1 MMRSGSTTWSSGLIP
16 MIEPEVVTE
25 IISHIADL
33 ALIITP
39 EGVVSGVM
47 SNPNFKARS
56 GLERLEGKPIQDDL
70 TGPSIPKFDA
80 RLKEFVEAGGASVR
94 PVEINHAAK
103 DGNPELPVRYSF
115 HHVGTDGAV
124 LMLGHDLRPIAEMQ
138 QQLVAAQIALEKDY
152 EAQREYDTRLRVL
165 MAATRKITL
174 FVSVA
179 TGEIVDCNPAA
190 AALFGKSRA
199 DFVGS
204 TLSEHIEDGQGRNLL
219 QNLVEAASQQG
230 ESEVDVKA
238 RKSDRPF
245 MLHPTLFRSTGAQML
260 LCRLSDSQRGELQSD
275 SLRDQM
281 IGLFENGSDGIV
293 FVNGAGTILTANES
307 FMQLAEVT
315 HTQAIKGR
323 SIIDFLGRG
332 NVDLNVIRDNAAR
345 SGSMRLYAT
354 RLINEHGA
362 EIAVEI
368 ATSHFTAGGE
378 PVFALVMRDA
388 SRNETMRPAG
398 QQVTDVDMRSVIELI
413 GSQTLKDIVA
423 KTTDVIEKMCIET
436 AVDLTSNNRVAAAEM
451 LGLSRQSL
459 YVKLRK
465 YDLLKK
471 DAEAE

>member
-1 MMRSGSTTWSSGLIP
+1 MMSNGTTMWSSGLVP
-16 MIEPEVVTE
+16 MIEPEIVTE

-33 ALIITP
+33 ALVLTP
-39 EGVVSGVM
+39 QGNVIGVLA
-47 SNPNFKARS
+47 NPNFKARS
-56 GLERLEGKPIQDDL
+56 GLARLEGQPIQDDL
-70 TGPSIPKFDA
+70 TGPSVPKFNA
-80 RLKEFVEAGGASVR
+80 RLEEFTTTTGPVR
-94 PVEINHAAK
+94 PVEVNHAAK
-103 DGNPELPVRYSF
+103 DGDPELPMRYSF
-115 HHVGTDGAV
+115 HRVGTDGAIM
-124 LMLGHDLRPIAEMQ
+124 MLGHDLRPIAEMQ

-174 FVSVA
+174 FISVA
-179 TGEIVDCNPAA
+179 TGEVVDCNPAA
-190 AALFGKSRA
+190 CALFGKTRN
-199 DFVGS
+199 DLVGS
-204 TLSEHIEDGQGRNLL
+204 NLADYVHSEERRNLV

-230 ESEVDVKA
+230 ETEVSVLA
-238 RKSDRPF
+238 RKSERSF
-245 MLHPTLFRSTGAQML
+245 MLHPTLFRSTGTQML
-260 LCRLSDSQRGELQSD
+260 LCRLSASERSD
-275 SLRDQM
+275 VPSDALRDQM
-281 IGLFENGSDGIV
+281 VGLFENGADGIV
-293 FVNGAGTILTANES
+293 FVNGVGTILSANEA
-307 FMQLAEVT
+307 FLQLAEVT

-323 SIIDFLGRG
+323 AIIDFLGRG

-345 SGSMRLYAT
+345 SGAMRLYAT
-354 RLINEHGA
+354 RLVNEHGA

-378 PVFALVMRDA
+378 PVFAMVVRDA
-388 SRNETMRPAG
+388 SRNETMRSAG

-471 DAEAE
+471 DAEGE